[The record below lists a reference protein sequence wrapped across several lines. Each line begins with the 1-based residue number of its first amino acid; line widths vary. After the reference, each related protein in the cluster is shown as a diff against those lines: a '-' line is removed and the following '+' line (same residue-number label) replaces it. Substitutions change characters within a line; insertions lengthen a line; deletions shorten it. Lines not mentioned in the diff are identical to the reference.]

1 MSDTSPETEAG
12 ASTAAED
19 PHLSATLRQSAH
31 EIWLAGLGAFAK
43 AQSEGNKV
51 FDALVKEGEHLQSKV
66 QAPLEQLSAKAE
78 ALADKASRPWER
90 LETALDAR
98 SQQWLERLGLPSSAA
113 WVALQAEVGR
123 LRQEVDALKKAS
135 RPARKSRSAQAAT
148 GTAPARKRSRP
159 AAAKATPPDEAA

>member
-1 MSDTSPETEAG
+1 MSDTTPDTEAG

-19 PHLSATLRQSAH
+19 PQLRATLRQSAH

-43 AQSEGNKV
+43 AQAEGGKV

-66 QAPLEQLSAKAE
+66 QAPLEQLSTKAE
-78 ALADKASRPWER
+78 ALAQQASRPWER

-123 LRQEVDALKKAS
+123 LRQEVDALKKAT
-135 RPARKSRSAQAAT
+135 RPARKSRAAQASGA
-148 GTAPARKRSRP
+148 APARKRSRP
-159 AAAKATPPDEAA
+159 AAAKAAPPDEAT

>member
-1 MSDTSPETEAG
+1 MSDTTPDTEAG

-19 PHLSATLRQSAH
+19 PQLRATLRQSAH

-43 AQSEGNKV
+43 AQAEGGKV

-66 QAPLEQLSAKAE
+66 QAPLEQLSTKAE
-78 ALADKASRPWER
+78 ALAQQASRPWER

-123 LRQEVDALKKAS
+123 LRGGGGRP
-135 RPARKSRSAQAAT
+135 RPARPRLRPRAQAR
-148 GTAPARKRSRP
+148 PKRSRP
-159 AAAKATPPDEAA
+159 AAAKAAPPDAT

>member
-1 MSDTSPETEAG
+1 MTDPSANAETG
-12 ASTAAED
+12 SSQTTED
-19 PHLSATLRQSAH
+19 PHLRATLRQSAQ

-43 AQSEGNKV
+43 AQSEGSKV
-51 FDALVKEGEHLQSKV
+51 FDALVKEGEHLQSKA

-78 ALADKASRPWER
+78 ALADKAGRPWER

-135 RPARKSRSAQAAT
+135 RPARKSRVAQAS

-159 AAAKATPPDEAA
+159 AAATKAAPPDEAT

>member
-1 MSDTSPETEAG
+1 MSDTTPDTEAG

-19 PHLSATLRQSAH
+19 PQLRATLRQSAH

-43 AQSEGNKV
+43 AQAEGGKV

-66 QAPLEQLSAKAE
+66 QAPLEQLSTKAE
-78 ALADKASRPWER
+78 ALAQQASRPWER

-123 LRQEVDALKKAS
+123 LRQEVDALKKAT
-135 RPARKSRSAQAAT
+135 R
-148 GTAPARKRSRP
+148 PARKRSRP
-159 AAAKATPPDEAA
+159 AAAKAAPPDEAT

>member
-1 MSDTSPETEAG
+1 MSDTTPDTEAG

-19 PHLSATLRQSAH
+19 PHLRATLRQSAH

-43 AQSEGNKV
+43 AQAESGKV

-66 QAPLEQLSAKAE
+66 QAPLEQLSTKAE
-78 ALADKASRPWER
+78 ALAQQASRPWER
-90 LETALDAR
+90 LETTLDAR

-123 LRQEVDALKKAS
+123 LRQEVDALKKAT
-135 RPARKSRSAQAAT
+135 R
-148 GTAPARKRSRP
+148 PARKRSRP
-159 AAAKATPPDEAA
+159 AAAKAAPPDEAT

>member
-1 MSDTSPETEAG
+1 MSDTTPDTEAG

-19 PHLSATLRQSAH
+19 PQLRATLRQSAH

-43 AQSEGNKV
+43 AQAEGGKV

-66 QAPLEQLSAKAE
+66 QAPLEQLSTKAE
-78 ALADKASRPWER
+78 ALAQQASRPWER

-123 LRQEVDALKKAS
+123 LRQEVDALPPQAA
-135 RPARKSRSAQAAT
+135 RPRAQARPQAQ
-148 GTAPARKRSRP
+148 PAA
-159 AAAKATPPDEAA
+159 AAAKAAPPDAT